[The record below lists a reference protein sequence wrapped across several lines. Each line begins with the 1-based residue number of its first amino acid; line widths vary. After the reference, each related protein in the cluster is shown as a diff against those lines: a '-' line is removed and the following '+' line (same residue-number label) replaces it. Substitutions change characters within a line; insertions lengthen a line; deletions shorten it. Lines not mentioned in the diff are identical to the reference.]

1 MLLWKI
7 LWWHSTTMKTTLT
20 SIMSG
25 VYFIVDAD
33 MCDKSIILT
42 DKAKV
47 LVKYLP
53 FSLSQ
58 SDRKLLYENIYK
70 SLNTTSIYE

>member
-1 MLLWKI
+1 
-7 LWWHSTTMKTTLT
+7 
-20 SIMSG
+20 MSG

-33 MCDKSIILT
+33 MCDKSIRLT

-53 FSLSQ
+53 FSFSQ
-58 SDRKLLYENIYK
+58 SDRKLLYENICK

>member
-1 MLLWKI
+1 
-7 LWWHSTTMKTTLT
+7 MKTTLT
-20 SIMSG
+20 SIMSS

-33 MCDKSIILT
+33 MCDKSIRLT

-53 FSLSQ
+53 FSFSQ
-58 SDRKLLYENIYK
+58 IENYYTKIFV
-70 SLNTTSIYE
+70 NH